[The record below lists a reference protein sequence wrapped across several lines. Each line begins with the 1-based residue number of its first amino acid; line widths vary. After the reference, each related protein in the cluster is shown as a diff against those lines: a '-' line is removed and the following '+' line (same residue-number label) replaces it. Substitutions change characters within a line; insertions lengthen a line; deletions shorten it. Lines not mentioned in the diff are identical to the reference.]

1 MSRSANDL
9 RLIFVA
15 MVALVLAGARIH
27 SQTVDE
33 LSASARARIE
43 QARASIVTVKAEN
56 ESGQTVAQAKGF
68 TVRSDLVVTDPS
80 AFSEAPHVRVVAAT
94 KTGTLEVLTTGHYF
108 LPYVLLRQQ
117 SQLTPL
123 RLGDSESVAVNDRV
137 YMFDDHDVITAGRV
151 TGMTTIKNDR
161 AFLTSLAINGSNKGA
176 PIFNRDGEVIGIAAQ
191 SQDASSAGLVLS
203 SVLLERLKHLN
214 EPGVGIGSGTGGG
227 IGPGDGRVLLNPSL
241 PRDTDE
247 SVASKVDVKPVAVT
261 LPRPRYT
268 EAARL
273 NKIQGTVTL
282 RILID
287 ENGDVKDVRVL
298 SGLPDGLNEQAIA
311 AAREAKF
318 KPAMKDGKPV
328 AYRVVVRMDFT
339 IR

>member
-1 MSRSANDL
+1 MSRSANDF
-9 RLIFVA
+9 RLIFLA
-15 MVALVLAGARIH
+15 MVALVLAGVRIH
-27 SQTVDE
+27 SQSSDE

-56 ESGQTVAQAKGF
+56 EAGQTVAQAKGF
-68 TVRSDLVVTDPS
+68 VVRTDLVVTDPS
-80 AFSEAPHVRVVAAT
+80 AFSEAPHVRVVAIA
-94 KTGTLEVLTTGHYF
+94 KSGTLDVLPTGHYF

-151 TGMTTIKNDR
+151 TGTTTIKNDR
-161 AFLTSLAINGSNKGA
+161 AFLTSLAIKGSNKGA

-191 SQDASSAGLVLS
+191 SQHASSAGLVLS

-214 EPGVGIGSGTGGG
+214 EPGVGVGSGGGM
-227 IGPGDGRVLLNPSL
+227 GPGDGRVLLNPSL
-241 PRDTDE
+241 PRDRDD
-247 SVASKVDVKPVAVT
+247 SVASSVDVKPVAVR
-261 LPRPRYT
+261 LSKPHYT

-273 NKIQGTVTL
+273 NRTQGTVTL

-287 ENGDVKDVRVL
+287 ENGDVTDVRVL
-298 SGLPDGLNEQAIA
+298 SGLPDGLNEQAMA
-311 AAREAKF
+311 AVREAKF

-328 AYRVVVRMDFT
+328 AYRLVVRMDFT